1 MKKILFVSS
10 SRADFGLM
18 RDVII
23 ETQKINKKTFLMVTG
38 SHLSNSFGNTFSEIK
53 KYKIKNII
61 KKKLLDSNFN
71 DSNVSSY
78 VAKSINLTSE
88 VIIKK
93 KPDVLVLLGDRYEL
107 LGSAI
112 AAMTFRVPIAH
123 IHGGEV
129 TEGAYDDSIRHS
141 ITKLSHLHFPI
152 HERYKN
158 RLIQMGEN
166 PNSIFNYGGLGAHS
180 ILNTK
185 LMHKNEIEKYL
196 KINLKKKIV
205 LVTFHPVT
213 LEKNRSE
220 YQIKNLIK
228 FLNTLEDSTIIITSS
243 NFDSENQVIKREFIR
258 FLKKKK
264 AYYFNSLG
272 NKIYI
277 SLLKIAYLVVG
288 NSSSGVLE
296 TPYFATKTINIGSRQ
311 KGRIISKN
319 IVNCQYDF
327 KSIVK
332 AYLKIKKKSKTKSNI
347 FLKKNTPNKIAKKI
361 LSFKYNLKKEFYD
374 LKKNKKVN

>member
-23 ETQKINKKTFLMVTG
+23 ETQKMNRETFLLVTG
-38 SHLSNSFGNTFSEIK
+38 SHLSNSFGNTISEIK

-61 KKKLLDSNFN
+61 KKKLLDNNFE
-71 DSNVSSY
+71 DLDIASY
-78 VAKSINLTSE
+78 VAKSINLTAK

-129 TEGAYDDSIRHS
+129 TEGAFDDSIRHS

-152 HERYKN
+152 HDRYKK

-166 PNSIFNYGGLGAHS
+166 PKSIFNYGGLGAHS
-180 ILNTK
+180 ILKTK
-185 LMHKNEIEKYL
+185 LMNKNEIEKYL
-196 KINLKKKIV
+196 KISLKKKII

-213 LEKNRSE
+213 LEKNRTE

-228 FLNTLEDSTIIITSS
+228 FLNTFEDTTIIITSS
-243 NFDSENQVIKREFIR
+243 NFDSENKIIKKEFIK

-264 AYYFNSLG
+264 AHYFNSLG
-272 NKIYI
+272 NKVYV

-296 TPYFATKTINIGSRQ
+296 TPYFGTKTINIGSRQ
-311 KGRIISKN
+311 KGRIISNN
-319 IVNCQYDF
+319 IVNCKYDF
-327 KSIVK
+327 RSIYK
-332 AYLKIKKKSKTKSNI
+332 AFLIIKNKTMEKSNI

-361 LSFKYNLKKEFYD
+361 LSFSYNLKKEFYD
-374 LKKNKKVN
+374 L

>member
-1 MKKILFVSS
+1 MKKILLGSS

-23 ETQKINKKTFLMVTG
+23 ETQKMNKKTFLMVTG

-53 KYKIKNII
+53 KYKIKNIK
-61 KKKLLDSNFN
+61 KKKLLDSNFK
-71 DSNVSSY
+71 DSDVSSY
-78 VAKSINLTSE
+78 VAKSINLTSD

-123 IHGGEV
+123 IHGGEL
-129 TEGAYDDSIRHS
+129 TEGAYDDAIRHS

-152 HERYKN
+152 HERYKK

-180 ILNTK
+180 ISNTK

-196 KINLKKKIV
+196 KINFRKKIV

-213 LEKNRSE
+213 LEKNKSE

-243 NFDSENQVIKREFIR
+243 NFDSENKIIKKEFIK

-264 AYYFNSLG
+264 L
-272 NKIYI
+272 
-277 SLLKIAYLVVG
+277 
-288 NSSSGVLE
+288 
-296 TPYFATKTINIGSRQ
+296 
-311 KGRIISKN
+311 II
-319 IVNCQYDF
+319 
-327 KSIVK
+327 
-332 AYLKIKKKSKTKSNI
+332 L
-347 FLKKNTPNKIAKKI
+347 I
-361 LSFKYNLKKEFYD
+361 L
-374 LKKNKKVN
+374 